1 MSKQQKG
8 LDRFLDRLRS
18 KYRLVILNDE
28 TFEERASIKLSRF
41 NVYVMVSTILIVITI
56 FLYTMF
62 AFTPLKE
69 FIPGYGDIDLRRDL
83 LELQVKSDSL
93 AIVVQQQET
102 WLNNVK
108 SILAGEVDSTFY
120 NDTLTAEES
129 LMYDTIKLDKIPIED
144 ALLRKEI
151 EREENYALTFN
162 NKDKDK
168 TTGLSDLNL
177 FSPVKGYVTSK
188 FDPNS
193 EHFGVDVVAP
203 EKESIKATLEGTVIL
218 STWSAETGHV
228 IAIQHG
234 YDLVSFY
241 KHNSVLL
248 KKVGNFVKTGEVIAI
263 IGNSGELSSGPHLH
277 FELWKKGVPV
287 DPETYIVF

>member
-1 MSKQQKG
+1 MSKQQQG
-8 LDRFLDRLRS
+8 LNRFLDRLRS

-41 NVYVMVSTILIVITI
+41 NVYVMVSTMLIIITV

-69 FIPGYGDIDLRRDL
+69 FIPGYGDIDLREDL
-83 LELQVKSDSL
+83 LELQVRSDSL
-93 AIVVQQQET
+93 GVVVAQQEL
-102 WLNNVK
+102 WLENVRA
-108 SILAGEVDSTFY
+108 ILEGKVDSTYY
-120 NDTLTAEES
+120 NDTLTEEET

-144 ALLRKEI
+144 VLLRKEI
-151 EREENYALTFN
+151 EKEENYALTFN
-162 NKDKDK
+162 SDDEDKNS
-168 TTGLSDLNL
+168 GLSDLNL
-177 FSPVKGYVTSK
+177 FTPVKGYVTSK
-188 FDPNS
+188 FDPNN
-193 EHFGVDVVAP
+193 EHFGIDIVAP

-218 STWSAETGHV
+218 STWSAETGYV
-228 IAIQHG
+228 IAIQHS

>member
-1 MSKQQKG
+1 MSKQKQG

-28 TFEERASIKLSRF
+28 TFEERASVKLSRF
-41 NVYVMVSTILIVITI
+41 NVYAMVSSTLIIITV
-56 FLYTMF
+56 FLYVMF

-69 FIPGYGDIDLRRDL
+69 FIPGYGDLDLRKDL

-93 AIVVQQQET
+93 AIVVQQQDT
-102 WLNNVK
+102 WLQNVRA
-108 SILAGEVDSTFY
+108 ILAGEVDSTYY

-144 ALLRKEI
+144 VLLRKEI
-151 EREENYALTFN
+151 EKEENYALTFN
-162 NKDKDK
+162 SNGNDKN
-168 TTGLSDLNL
+168 TGLSDLNL
-177 FSPVKGYVTSK
+177 FTPVKGYVTSK
-188 FDPNS
+188 FDPIS
-193 EHFGVDVVAP
+193 EHFGIDIVAP
-203 EKESIKATLEGTVIL
+203 ENESIKATLEGTVIL

>member
-1 MSKQQKG
+1 MSKQQQG

-41 NVYVMVSTILIVITI
+41 NVYAMVSTTLIIITV
-56 FLYTMF
+56 FLYVMF

-69 FIPGYGDIDLRRDL
+69 FIPGYGDLDLRKDL

-93 AIVVQQQET
+93 AIVVQQQDT
-102 WLNNVK
+102 WLQNVR
-108 SILAGEVDSTFY
+108 SILAGEVDSTYY
-120 NDTLTAEES
+120 NDTLTAEET

-144 ALLRKEI
+144 VLLRKEI
-151 EREENYALTFN
+151 EKEENYALTFN
-162 NKDKDK
+162 SNDENKNM
-168 TTGLSDLNL
+168 GLSDLNL
-177 FSPVKGYVTSK
+177 FTPVKGYVTSK
-188 FDPNS
+188 FDPNA
-193 EHFGVDVVAP
+193 EHFGIDIVAP
-203 EKESIKATLEGTVIL
+203 ENESIKATLEGTVIL